1 MNPQIPLNFEQQ
13 GQSPNDAH
21 KAPQTRFK
29 RVLDTKTLERI
40 LSNTLPRLLPI
51 EIEEEILSHSQIA
64 FRYLVHSR
72 KKTIPFK

>member
-21 KAPQTRFK
+21 KAPQTQFK

-51 EIEEEILSHSQIA
+51 EIEEVILSHSQIA
-64 FRYLVHSR
+64 FRHWKNTF